1 METRTITI
9 KSFEK
14 TSGKK
19 QDQTEWHRISIKA
32 TDGKFYSSFKPIAEA
47 ALVPGTQ
54 LEVKVE
60 QSPIKENTFD
70 IEKVLGF
77 IPPNANPNGRT
88 QAGAIT
94 TTTSAP
100 PAFDDAEAY
109 ARYLLKKQKG
119 EAAKEPDPLLA
130 QIEQSDSYARELTKR
145 ARRIAEDEM
154 PAWEHTSEYPYFI
167 ATLINVMYGKISGDR
182 IAQQEAEKLKAYGNK
197 KW

>member
-14 TSGKK
+14 TSGTKK
-19 QDQTEWHRISIKA
+19 DQTEWHRISIKA

-54 LEVKVE
+54 LEVKVI

-88 QAGAIT
+88 QSGEIT
-94 TTTSAP
+94 TPNPAP
-100 PAFDDAEAY
+100 PALDEAEAY

-119 EAAKEPDPLLA
+119 ETAKEPDPLLA

-182 IAQQEAEKLKAYGNK
+182 IALQEAEKLRAYGNK

>member
-77 IPPNANPNGRT
+77 IPPNANPERSQSQSGE
-88 QAGAIT
+88 IT
-94 TTTSAP
+94 NSNSTL
-100 PAFDDAEAY
+100 PALDEAEAY
-109 ARYLLKKQKG
+109 ARDLM
-119 EAAKEPDPLLA
+119 
-130 QIEQSDSYARELTKR
+130 SR
-145 ARRIAEDEM
+145 AIKMAHEKTPE
-154 PAWEHTSEYPYFI
+154 WEEISEYPYLI
-167 ATLINVMYGKISGDR
+167 ATLIQTMHGRITNIDIAAQDEKKYKMWGK
-182 IAQQEAEKLKAYGNK
+182 KV
-197 KW
+197 

>member
-54 LEVKVE
+54 LEVKVT

-70 IEKVLGF
+70 IEKVVGF

-88 QAGAIT
+88 QSGEIT
-94 TTTSAP
+94 TPISSP
-100 PAFDDAEAY
+100 PALDEAEAY
-109 ARYLLKKQKG
+109 AR
-119 EAAKEPDPLLA
+119 
-130 QIEQSDSYARELTKR
+130 ELMER
-145 ARRIAEDEM
+145 AIQMAHEKTPEWEDM
-154 PAWEHTSEYPYFI
+154 SEYPYLI
-167 ATLINVMYGKISGDR
+167 AVQIQTMHGKISGDR
-182 IAQQEAEKLKAYGNK
+182 IALQEAEKLKAYGNK

>member
-14 TSGKK
+14 TSGTKK
-19 QDQTEWHRISIKA
+19 DQTEWHRISIKA

-54 LEVKVE
+54 LEVKVI

-88 QAGAIT
+88 QSGEIT
-94 TTTSAP
+94 TPNPTP
-100 PAFDDAEAY
+100 PALDEAEAY

-119 EAAKEPDPLLA
+119 ETAKEPDPLLA

>member
-32 TDGKFYSSFKPIAEA
+32 TDGKFYSSFRPIAEA
-47 ALVPGTQ
+47 ALVPGAQ
-54 LEVKVE
+54 LEVKVT
-60 QSPIKENTFD
+60 QSAIKDTFD

-77 IPPNANPNGRT
+77 TLPADSTG
-88 QAGAIT
+88 QAQSGAIT
-94 TTTSAP
+94 KTASIP

-119 EAAKEPDPLLA
+119 EEVEEPDPLPA
-130 QIEQSDSYARELTKR
+130 QIEQADSYASELGRR
-145 ARRIAEDEM
+145 ARRIAQEITPE
-154 PAWEHTSEYPYFI
+154 WEGMSEYPSLLATIIQTMHGRITNIEI
-167 ATLINVMYGKISGDR
+167 AAQDEKKYKMWGK
-182 IAQQEAEKLKAYGNK
+182 K
-197 KW
+197 

>member
-1 METRTITI
+1 METKTITI

-19 QDQTEWHRISIKA
+19 KDGTEWHRISIKA

-54 LEVKVE
+54 LEVKVI

-77 IPPNANPNGRT
+77 IPPNANPNERT
-88 QAGAIT
+88 QSGEIT
-94 TTTSAP
+94 TPNPTP

-109 ARYLLKKQKG
+109 ARDLM
-119 EAAKEPDPLLA
+119 E
-130 QIEQSDSYARELTKR
+130 R
-145 ARRIAEDEM
+145 AIQMAHEKM
-154 PAWEHTSEYPYFI
+154 PSWEETAEYPYLI
-167 ATLINVMYGKISGDR
+167 ATLIQTMHAKLTSDR
-182 IAQQEAEKLKAYGNK
+182 IALQEAEKLRAYGNK

>member
-1 METRTITI
+1 METKTITI

-54 LEVKVE
+54 LEVKVT

-70 IEKVLGF
+70 IEKVVGF

-88 QAGAIT
+88 QAGPIT
-94 TTTSAP
+94 TPPSAP

-109 ARYLLKKQKG
+109 ARSWLKKQKG
-119 EAAKEPDPLLA
+119 EATQEPDPLLV
-130 QIEQSDSYARELTKR
+130 QIEQADSYASELAKR
-145 ARRIAEDEM
+145 ARRIAQEITPE
-154 PAWEHTSEYPYFI
+154 WEGVSEYPYLL
-167 ATLINVMYGKISGDR
+167 ATLIQTMHGRITNIEIAAQDEKKYKMWGK
-182 IAQQEAEKLKAYGNK
+182 KV
-197 KW
+197 

>member
-19 QDQTEWHRISIKA
+19 KDQTEWHRISIKA
-32 TDGKFYSSFKPIAEA
+32 TDGKFYSSFRPIAEA
-47 ALVPGTQ
+47 ALVPGAQ
-54 LEVKVE
+54 LEVKVT
-60 QSPIKENTFD
+60 QSLIKENTFD

-77 IPPNANPNGRT
+77 TLPADSTG
-88 QAGAIT
+88 QAQSGAIT
-94 TTTSAP
+94 KTASIP

-119 EAAKEPDPLLA
+119 EAVKELDPLPA
-130 QIEQSDSYARELTKR
+130 QIEQSASYARELTRR
-145 ARRIAEDEM
+145 ARKIAQDET
-154 PAWEHTSEYPYFI
+154 PGWEGMSEYPYLI

-182 IAQQEAEKLKAYGNK
+182 IALQEAEKLKAYGNK

>member
-19 QDQTEWHRISIKA
+19 KDGTEWHRISIKA

-47 ALVPGTQ
+47 ALVPGAQ

-88 QAGAIT
+88 QSGEIT
-94 TTTSAP
+94 TPNPTP
-100 PAFDDAEAY
+100 PALDDAEAY

-119 EAAKEPDPLLA
+119 ETAKEPDPLLA

>member
-19 QDQTEWHRISIKA
+19 KDGTEWHRISIKA

-88 QAGAIT
+88 QSGEIT
-94 TTTSAP
+94 TPNPTP
-100 PAFDDAEAY
+100 PALDDAEAY

-119 EAAKEPDPLLA
+119 ETAKEPDPLLA